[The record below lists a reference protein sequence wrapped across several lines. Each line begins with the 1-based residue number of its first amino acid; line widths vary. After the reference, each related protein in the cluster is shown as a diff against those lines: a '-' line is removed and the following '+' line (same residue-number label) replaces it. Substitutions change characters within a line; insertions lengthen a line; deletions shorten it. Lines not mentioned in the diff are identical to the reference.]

1 MMPVPRRLTA
11 VALALAIWST
21 AGTDARA
28 IDIRL
33 DQAALFEAIDFG
45 RQATR
50 DLRTTFH
57 EAYQAT
63 PGELVR
69 RISLVT
75 EYRRV
80 VLLMEEKR
88 RQLDRNYGITQ
99 MNQALTPWRG
109 LLDVI
114 VELQFHPQNT
124 YVGVPPI
131 DVLIVPLDRPG
142 TPTPLVA
149 EATDRLPHFGRYWD
163 PPPMDSPW
171 WPFPTP
177 GLPVIRGSEPLTGGW
192 IEARFDAA
200 TFKTGRYDVL
210 VKDGAKTLARA
221 TFDFGALR

>member
-1 MMPVPRRLTA
+1 MMA
-11 VALALAIWST
+11 AIWIAAAAT
-21 AGTDARA
+21 PGA
-28 IDIRL
+28 IDVHLGQDAIF
-33 DQAALFEAIDFG
+33 DAIDFG

-50 DLRTTFH
+50 ERRAAFH
-57 EAYQAT
+57 DAYQAT
-63 PGELVR
+63 PGETVR
-69 RISLVT
+69 RISLVS

-88 RQLDRNYGITQ
+88 RQLDRNYGVTQ
-99 MNQALTPWRG
+99 MNQALKPWRG

-124 YVGVPPI
+124 YVGVPPVE
-131 DVLIVPLDRPG
+131 VLVVPLDAAG
-142 TPTPLVA
+142 TPTPRVA

-177 GLPVIRGSEPLTGGW
+177 GLPVIRGAEPLTGGW

-200 TFKTGRYDVL
+200 AFKTGRHDVL

>member
-1 MMPVPRRLTA
+1 MLV
-11 VALALAIWST
+11 VALWT
-21 AGTDARA
+21 AAGVVVDA
-28 IDIRL
+28 IDIQI
-33 DQAALFEAIDFG
+33 DQNGIFDAIDFG

-50 DLRTTFH
+50 EARTAFH
-57 EAYQAT
+57 EAYQAA
-63 PGELVR
+63 PGDTVR
-69 RISLVT
+69 RISLVS

-80 VLLMEEKR
+80 VLLMEEKK

-99 MNQALTPWRG
+99 MNQALKPWRG

-124 YVGVPPI
+124 YVGVPPVE
-131 DVLIVPLDRPG
+131 VLIVPLDAAG

-200 TFKTGRYDVL
+200 PFKRGRHEIL
-210 VKDGAKTLARA
+210 VKDGARTLARA
-221 TFDFGALR
+221 TFDFAALR

>member
-1 MMPVPRRLTA
+1 MPVRPAAPAA
-11 VALALAIWST
+11 VALALAIWAA
-21 AGTDARA
+21 AGAGARA
-28 IDIRL
+28 IDVQL
-33 DQAALFEAIDFG
+33 DQDGIFAAIDFG

-50 DLRTTFH
+50 EARTSFH
-57 EAYQAT
+57 EAYQAM
-63 PGELVR
+63 PGDTVR
-69 RISLVT
+69 RISLVS

-80 VLLMEEKR
+80 VLLMEEKK
-88 RQLDRNYGITQ
+88 RQLDRNYGVTQ
-99 MNQALTPWRG
+99 MNQALKPWRG

-124 YVGVPPI
+124 FVGVPPI
-131 DVLIVPLDRPG
+131 DVLLVPLDTPG
-142 TPTPLVA
+142 TPMPLVA

-177 GLPVIRGSEPLTGGW
+177 GLPVIRGEPLTGGW
-192 IEARFDAA
+192 VEARFDAA
-200 TFKTGRYDVL
+200 SFKQGRHEVL